1 MRALLIGARG
11 PGRELLRRLSELWD
25 VVLIDS
31 DPTALTAAEGIREFT
46 AVVGDGSSQVVLN
59 RAGLQD
65 AAAVVAASF
74 DDDKNLE
81 ALRIARDAGV
91 PRIAGIAYDVSRLE
105 DYRDLGVPAVSADT
119 LAARSVEVLM
129 EPRRVVSTTF
139 AEGKAEAIEFRIA
152 PDAPV
157 RGKRLRQLHADTW
170 VIAAVLRGDELIIPK
185 GTTKLEA
192 GDRVTVVGAAADFPR
207 IVKTFTSGESRFP
220 INFGRKV
227 AVTLES
233 ADDLDGKVAEAISVV
248 RNTPAEGLVV
258 LHKDPEKIVDAGEQ
272 DVLAKLLDEL
282 DLRADGV
289 ELSLRPVDGDLETA
303 LLALPE
309 SESVGMLVTTLEPGT
324 SLLARRRIATR
335 MTRYVATATPVL
347 LARGRHPY
355 AAVLVPA
362 RRTVAGEVAA
372 RAAIDIARTTSAAL
386 IGVSA
391 VAPAFVSG
399 QEAVED
405 ARESAAWL
413 REEAAV
419 QGVQVRRRVR
429 RGNPVRVIE
438 ELASTVSLL
447 VISLPSRRISLL
459 RPGITGHVL
468 GRVASSVLLV
478 PRDTNS

>member
-1 MRALLIGARG
+1 MRVLLLGARG
-11 PGRELLRRLSELWD
+11 PGRELLRRLSDLWD

-31 DPTALTAAEGIREFT
+31 DPTALTGAEGARDFT
-46 AVVGDGSSQVVLN
+46 PVVGDGSSQVVLN

-65 AAAVVAASF
+65 AAALVAASF

-81 ALRIARDAGV
+81 ALRIAREAGV
-91 PRIAGIAYDVSRLE
+91 PRIVGIAYDGTRLD
-105 DYRDLGVPAVSADT
+105 DYRELGVPAVSGDT
-119 LAARSVEVLM
+119 LAARSVEVLI
-129 EPRRVVSTTF
+129 EPRRVLSTTF
-139 AEGKAEAIEFRIA
+139 ADGKAEAIEFRIA

-170 VIAAVLRGDELIIPK
+170 VIAAVLRGDELIIPR

-233 ADDLDGKVAEAISVV
+233 SEDLEGKIAEAISFV
-248 RNTPAEGLVV
+248 RTTPAEGLVV
-258 LHKDPEKIVDAGEQ
+258 LHADPANIHDAGAL
-272 DVLAKLLDEL
+272 DVQAKLLDEL
-282 DLRADGV
+282 DQRAEGI
-289 ELSLRPVDGDLETA
+289 ELSLRPVDGDLEAA
-303 LLALPE
+303 LIGIAE
-309 SESVGMLVTTLEPGT
+309 NESVGLLVTTLEVGT
-324 SLLARRRIATR
+324 GFLARRRIASK
-335 MTRYVATATPVL
+335 MTRYAAAATPVL
-347 LARGRHPY
+347 LARERHPY

-362 RRTVAGEVAA
+362 RRTVAGESAA
-372 RAAIDIARTTSAAL
+372 RAAIDIARTGSAAL

-391 VAPAFVSG
+391 VAPAFAAG
-399 QEAVED
+399 QEAIDD
-405 ARESAAWL
+405 ARESAVWL

-438 ELASTVSLL
+438 ELSSTVSLL
-447 VISLPSRRISLL
+447 VLSLPMRGISLL
-459 RPGITGHVL
+459 RPGITGHLL

-478 PRDTNS
+478 PRQTGP

>member
-11 PGRELLRRLSELWD
+11 PGRELLRRLSDLWD
-25 VVLIDS
+25 VVLIDT
-31 DPTALTAAEGIREFT
+31 DPTALTAAEGTREFT
-46 AVVGDGSSQVVLN
+46 PVVGDGSSQVVLN

-65 AAAVVAASF
+65 AAALVAASF
-74 DDDKNLE
+74 DDDRNLE

-91 PRIAGIAYDVSRLE
+91 PRIAGIAYDGGRLD
-105 DYRDLGVPAVSADT
+105 DYRELGVPAVSADT
-119 LAARSVEVLM
+119 LAARSVEVLI

-192 GDRVTVVGAAADFPR
+192 GDRVTVVGAAADFTR
-207 IVKTFTSGESRFP
+207 IVNTFTSGESRFP

-227 AVTLES
+227 AVALETPE
-233 ADDLDGKVAEAISVV
+233 DLEDKVAEAISVV
-248 RNTPAEGLVV
+248 RTTPAEGLVV
-258 LHKDPEKIVDAGEQ
+258 LHRDPEQIHDAGDL
-272 DVLAKLLDEL
+272 DVLAKLLDEV
-282 DLRADGV
+282 DLRADGI
-289 ELSLRPVDGDLETA
+289 ELSLRPVAGDIEAA
-303 LLALPE
+303 LLAVPE
-309 SESVGMLVTTLEPGT
+309 NESIGMLVTTLESGT
-324 SLLARRRIATR
+324 SLWARRRIASKIN
-335 MTRYVATATPVL
+335 RYGASETPVL
-347 LARGRHPY
+347 LARARHPY

-372 RAAIDIARTTSAAL
+372 RAAIDIARTASAAL

-399 QEAVED
+399 QEAVDD
-405 ARESAAWL
+405 ARDSAAWL

-429 RGNPVRVIE
+429 RGNPVRVID
-438 ELASTVSLL
+438 ELSATVSLL
-447 VISLPSRRISLL
+447 VLSLPTRGISLF
-459 RPGITGHVL
+459 RPGITGHLL

-478 PRDTNS
+478 PRQPS

>member
-1 MRALLIGARG
+1 MRVLLIGARG
-11 PGRELLRRLSELWD
+11 PTRELLRRLSDLWD
-25 VVLIDS
+25 VVLIDT
-31 DPTALTAAEGIREFT
+31 DPSALQAAEGVREFT
-46 AVVGDGSSQVVLN
+46 PVVGDGSSQVVLK
-59 RAGLQD
+59 RAGLDD

-74 DDDKNLE
+74 DDDRNLE
-81 ALRIARDAGV
+81 TLRIARDAGV
-91 PRIAGIAYDVSRLE
+91 PRVAGVAHNVERLD
-105 DYRDLGVPAVSADT
+105 DYREMGVPAVSADT

-139 AEGKAEAIEFRIA
+139 ADGKAEAIEFWIA

-170 VIAAVLRGDELIIPK
+170 VIAAVLRKGELIIPR
-185 GTTKLEA
+185 GNTKLEA
-192 GDRVTVVGAAADFPR
+192 GDRVTVVGAAADFTR

-220 INFGRKV
+220 TNFGRKV
-227 AVTLES
+227 AVVLEG
-233 ADDLDGKVAEAISVV
+233 AEDLDGRIAEAISFVGS
-248 RNTPAEGLVV
+248 TPAEGLVV
-258 LHKDPEKIVDAGEQ
+258 VHHDLEEILDVGEQ
-272 DVLAKLLDEL
+272 DVLAKLLDEI
-282 DLRADGV
+282 DLRAEGV
-289 ELSLRPVDGDLETA
+289 ELTLRPATGDLEAA

-309 SESVGMLVTTLEPGT
+309 SESVGMLVTTLEAGT
-324 SLLARRRIATR
+324 SLWARRRIATK
-335 MTRYVATATPVL
+335 MNRYAAAGIPIL

-355 AAVLVPA
+355 SAVLVPA

-386 IGVSA
+386 VGVSA
-391 VAPAFVSG
+391 VAPAFASG
-399 QEAVED
+399 QEAVDD

-438 ELASTVSLL
+438 ELSATASLL
-447 VISLPSRRISLL
+447 VISMPTRGFSML
-459 RPGITGHVL
+459 RPGITGHLL

-478 PRDTNS
+478 PRQL